1 MRLSLAS
8 ALCVVVAFAAE
19 PAAAAPRGFVPP
31 HWLLGAEHVLLKR
44 GFENAKPMRVDYIPY
59 PKKIAVIFEFRRVV
73 VCGLCS
79 APTASSLPR
88 GRVIR
93 VSFDRTTHD
102 LAGARDGWAM
112 QFCEVAGG
120 RPPKSRCLH
129 R

>member
-1 MRLSLAS
+1 LIAAAS
-8 ALCVVVAFAAE
+8 CVVLAFAAE
-19 PAAAAPRGFVPP
+19 PAVAALGGFVPP
-31 HWLLGAEHVLLKR
+31 HWLRGAEHGLLKR
-44 GFENAKPMRVDYIPY
+44 AFENAKPIRVDYIPY

-93 VSFDRTTHD
+93 VSFDRKTHG